1 MQKVAKSKE
10 KGSEEIT
17 LSISYRGVKF
27 INPITK
33 VGSSRLKFVGG
44 QMSNL
49 TIGGLLQNTICEHE
63 IRNIN
68 CACQDSDHQCYFAY
82 ITKDG
87 DSFYCH
93 VFQSA
98 TSVSPPKPSPKGETT
113 GNLARHSRTSRS
125 PSDFSGS
132 PISLGS
138 PVSPLDLLYLP
149 WISCISHGSPVSPLD
164 LLYLPVSPWGFPWI
178 SLGSLGSPWVPLD
191 LLVSPLNNPGSPYI
205 PLGSPSMS
213 LGSPCISLRSSCI
226 SLGSPWI
233 SMYLLWICLYLPW
246 ISLYLPWISQYLPR
260 ISPSLLWFSLYHLRM
275 FLYLSWISHLV
286 KLVEALPYLPGLLRI
301 SMYLLRISL
310 YLPWISCIS
319 LRSPVSPFE
328 IPVSM
333 YQGSPCISLDLPWIS
348 LNPLGSPCISLGSPW
363 ISLYVSLCL
372 GSRISLYVP

>member
-1 MQKVAKSKE
+1 LIRLFQYLGSTNIIEFKGTESTKKSMQKVAKSKE

-132 PISLGS
+132 PLDLLYLPWISCISLGS

-149 WISCISHGSPVSPLD
+149 WISCISLGSPVSPLD
-164 LLYLPVSPWGFPWI
+164 LLYLPVSPWDFPWI
-178 SLGSLGSPWVPLD
+178 SLGSLGSP
-191 LLVSPLNNPGSPYI
+191 
-205 PLGSPSMS
+205 
-213 LGSPCISLRSSCI
+213 CISL
-226 SLGSPWI
+226 
-233 SMYLLWICLYLPW
+233 
-246 ISLYLPWISQYLPR
+246 
-260 ISPSLLWFSLYHLRM
+260 
-275 FLYLSWISHLV
+275 
-286 KLVEALPYLPGLLRI
+286 K
-301 SMYLLRISL
+301 
-310 YLPWISCIS
+310 
-319 LRSPVSPFE
+319 
-328 IPVSM
+328 
-333 YQGSPCISLDLPWIS
+333 
-348 LNPLGSPCISLGSPW
+348 SPW
-363 ISLYVSLCL
+363 ISLYTPWISFYDP
-372 GSRISLYVP
+372 RISLYVP

>member
-113 GNLARHSRTSRS
+113 GNWARHSCTSRS

-132 PISLGS
+132 PLDLLYLPWISCISLGS

-164 LLYLPVSPWGFPWI
+164 LQYLPWI
-178 SLGSLGSPWVPLD
+178 SCISLYLLGISLGSPWVPLD
-191 LLVSPLNNPGSPYI
+191 LPVSPLNHPGSPYI

-213 LGSPCISLRSSCI
+213 LGSPCMSLRSSCI

-233 SMYLLWICLYLPW
+233 SMYLLWISLYLPW

-260 ISPSLLWFSLYHLRM
+260 ISPSLLRFSLYHLRM
-275 FLYLSWISHLV
+275 FLYLPWISHLV

-310 YLPWISCIS
+310 YRP
-319 LRSPVSPFE
+319 
-328 IPVSM
+328 
-333 YQGSPCISLDLPWIS
+333 
-348 LNPLGSPCISLGSPW
+348 
-363 ISLYVSLCL
+363 
-372 GSRISLYVP
+372 